1 MKPTST
7 FKLPRRYKYMIA
19 LMNKT
24 DEQRHSHKRAMV
36 QATLYAQEQERRVGK
51 GDKASYNDE

>member
-1 MKPTST
+1 
-7 FKLPRRYKYMIA
+7 MIA

-24 DEQRHSHKRAMV
+24 DEQRHSHRRAMV

>member
-7 FKLPRRYKYMIA
+7 FKLPKQQKCMIA

-24 DEQRHSHKRAMV
+24 DEQRHSHRRSII
-36 QATLYAQEQERRVGK
+36 QALLFAQEQERRLGK
-51 GDKASYNDE
+51 GDKVVYNNE